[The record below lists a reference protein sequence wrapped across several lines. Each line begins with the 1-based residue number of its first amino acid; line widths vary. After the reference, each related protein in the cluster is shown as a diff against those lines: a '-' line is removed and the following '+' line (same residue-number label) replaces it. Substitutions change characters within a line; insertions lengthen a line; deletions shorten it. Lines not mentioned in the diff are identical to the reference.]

1 MKKINKKILGS
12 SFKQYSYLSANTFVE
27 GKTNLITENNIQELI
42 DSFYNR
48 QVEVF
53 FYKGHKADQSIERE
67 PLGKILNVY
76 KTNDSIGLM
85 AEIELNDEGE
95 KLLNEKGFYPSIEMV
110 GKKIDEN
117 ENNIYW
123 QNCELKAVS
132 AVEYPASKSVE
143 LLCASGIIED
153 RNIVQ
158 DEGGKDM
165 NEKLKELLAKI
176 KTGDADAKK
185 EFFELISKDEELGN
199 ALLETLI
206 DKADTGKTD
215 NEGGGE
221 ELSESKKEE
230 VKDDGSVKEVE
241 TETKTETNDDG
252 STKTTETTKEEDKK
266 DEEPK
271 SEASLSAIEFNS
283 WANEYAE
290 NKGGIRCS
298 SKSESEAYVKAKKL
312 FKGGFK
318 KEEIMGMVSNILQ
331 PLGASKVEEVNLSA
345 VDKDKAME
353 NISQMFK

>member
-1 MKKINKKILGS
+1 MKKRYKILGD
-12 SFKQYSYLSANTFVE
+12 SFKQYRYLSANTFEE

-76 KTNDSIGLM
+76 KANDSIGLM
-85 AEIELNDEGE
+85 AEIELNEEGE
-95 KLLNEKGFYPSIEMV
+95 KLINEKGFYPSIEMV
-110 GKKIDEN
+110 GKKIEED

-153 RNIVQ
+153 TNIVQ
-158 DEGGKDM
+158 DEGGKNM

-206 DKADTGKTD
+206 DKAEPVK
-215 NEGGGE
+215 E
-221 ELSESKKEE
+221 EDEKKEE
-230 VKDDGSVKEVE
+230 VNDDGSVKEVE

-271 SEASLSAIEFNS
+271 SEASLSAIEFSN

-290 NKGGIRCS
+290 SKGGIRCS
-298 SKSESEAYVKAKKL
+298 SKSESEAFVKAKKL

-318 KEEIMGMVSNILQ
+318 KEEIMEMVSNILQ
-331 PLGASKVEEVNLSA
+331 PLGSSKVEEVNLSA

>member
-85 AEIELNDEGE
+85 AEIELNEEGE
-95 KLLNEKGFYPSIEMV
+95 KIINEKGFYPSIEMV
-110 GKKIDEN
+110 GKKIEED

-153 RNIVQ
+153 TNIVQ
-158 DEGGKDM
+158 DEGGKNM

-206 DKADTGKTD
+206 DKAEPVK
-215 NEGGGE
+215 E
-221 ELSESKKEE
+221 EDEKKEE
-230 VKDDGSVKEVE
+230 VNDDGSVKEVE

-271 SEASLSAIEFNS
+271 SEASLSAIEFSN

-290 NKGGIRCS
+290 SKGGIRCS
-298 SKSESEAYVKAKKL
+298 SKSESEAFVKAKKL

>member
-53 FYKGHKADQSIERE
+53 FYKGHKADQSLERE

-85 AEIELNDEGE
+85 AEIELNEEGE
-95 KLLNEKGFYPSIEMV
+95 KIINEKGFYPSIEMV
-110 GKKIDEN
+110 GKKIEED

-153 RNIVQ
+153 INIVQ

-185 EFFELISKDEELGN
+185 EFFELISKDEALGN
-199 ALLETLI
+199 ALLETLM
-206 DKADTGKTD
+206 DKAEPVK
-215 NEGGGE
+215 EEPVKE
-221 ELSESKKEE
+221 ELLDKKIE
-230 VKDDGSVKEVE
+230 V
-241 TETKTETNDDG
+241 NDDG
-252 STKTTETTKEEDKK
+252 STKEVETKKEEEVKK
-266 DEEPK
+266 EEPEKEEEAK

-283 WANEYAE
+283 WADEYAE

-318 KEEIMGMVSNILQ
+318 KEEIMEMVSNILQ
-331 PLGASKVEEVNLSA
+331 PLGSSKAEEINLSA

>member
-1 MKKINKKILGS
+1 MKKRYKILGD
-12 SFKQYSYLSANTFVE
+12 SFKQYRYLSANTFEE

-76 KTNDSIGLM
+76 KANDSIGLM
-85 AEIELNDEGE
+85 AEIELNEEGE
-95 KLLNEKGFYPSIEMV
+95 KLINEKGFYPSIEMV
-110 GKKIDEN
+110 GKKIEED

-153 RNIVQ
+153 TNIVQ
-158 DEGGKDM
+158 DEGGKNM

-199 ALLETLI
+199 ALLETLM
-206 DKADTGKTD
+206 DKAEPVK
-215 NEGGGE
+215 E
-221 ELSESKKEE
+221 ELLDKKIE
-230 VKDDGSVKEVE
+230 V
-241 TETKTETNDDG
+241 NDDG
-252 STKTTETTKEEDKK
+252 STKEVETEKKEEVKKEEPKKEEEDKK

-271 SEASLSAIEFNS
+271 SEASLSAIEFNG

>member
-76 KTNDSIGLM
+76 KADDSIGLM

-110 GKKIDEN
+110 GKKIDED

-158 DEGGKDM
+158 DEGGKNM

-206 DKADTGKTD
+206 EKEEPVK
-215 NEGGGE
+215 E
-221 ELSESKKEE
+221 ELLDKKIE
-230 VKDDGSVKEVE
+230 V
-241 TETKTETNDDG
+241 NDDG
-252 STKTTETTKEEDKK
+252 STKEVETEKEEEVKK
-266 DEEPK
+266 EEPEKEEEAK

>member
-12 SFKQYSYLSANTFVE
+12 SFKQYSYLSANTFEE

-85 AEIELNDEGE
+85 AEIELNEEGE
-95 KLLNEKGFYPSIEMV
+95 KIINEKGFYPSIEMV
-110 GKKIDEN
+110 GKKIEED

-153 RNIVQ
+153 TNIVQ

-206 DKADTGKTD
+206 EKEEPVK
-215 NEGGGE
+215 EEPVKE
-221 ELSESKKEE
+221 ELLDKKIE
-230 VKDDGSVKEVE
+230 V
-241 TETKTETNDDG
+241 NDDG
-252 STKTTETTKEEDKK
+252 STKEVETKKEEEVKK
-266 DEEPK
+266 EEPEKEKEAK

-283 WANEYAE
+283 WADEYAE

-318 KEEIMGMVSNILQ
+318 KEEIMEMVSNILQ
-331 PLGASKVEEVNLSA
+331 PLGSSKAEEINLSA

>member
-221 ELSESKKEE
+221 ELLDKKIE
-230 VKDDGSVKEVE
+230 V
-241 TETKTETNDDG
+241 NDDG
-252 STKTTETTKEEDKK
+252 STKEVETKKEEEVKK
-266 DEEPK
+266 EEPEKEEEAK

-298 SKSESEAYVKAKKL
+298 SKSETEAFIKAKKL

>member
-76 KTNDSIGLM
+76 KADDSIGLM
-85 AEIELNDEGE
+85 AEIELNEEGE
-95 KLLNEKGFYPSIEMV
+95 KIINEKGFYPSIEMV
-110 GKKIDEN
+110 GKKIEED

-158 DEGGKDM
+158 DEGGKNM

-206 DKADTGKTD
+206 DKAEPVK
-215 NEGGGE
+215 E
-221 ELSESKKEE
+221 EDEKKEE
-230 VKDDGSVKEVE
+230 VNADRHLLGDDGSVKEVE

-252 STKTTETTKEEDKK
+252 STKTTETVKEEEDKK
-266 DEEPK
+266 EEEPK

-290 NKGGIRCS
+290 SKGGIRCS

-318 KEEIMGMVSNILQ
+318 KEEIIGMVSNILQ

>member
-76 KTNDSIGLM
+76 KADDSIGLM

-95 KLLNEKGFYPSIEMV
+95 KLINEKGFYPSIEMV
-110 GKKIDEN
+110 GKKIEEDK
-117 ENNIYW
+117 NNIYW

-153 RNIVQ
+153 TNIVQ
-158 DEGGKDM
+158 DEGGKNM

-199 ALLETLI
+199 ALLETLM
-206 DKADTGKTD
+206 DKAEPVKKED
-215 NEGGGE
+215 E
-221 ELSESKKEE
+221 KKEE
-230 VKDDGSVKEVE
+230 VNDDGSVKEVK

-298 SKSESEAYVKAKKL
+298 SKSESEAFIKAKKL

>member
-1 MKKINKKILGS
+1 MKKRYKILGD
-12 SFKQYSYLSANTFVE
+12 SFKQYRYLSANTFEE

-76 KTNDSIGLM
+76 KANDSIGLM
-85 AEIELNDEGE
+85 AEIELNEEGE
-95 KLLNEKGFYPSIEMV
+95 KLINEKGFYPSIEMV
-110 GKKIDEN
+110 GKKIEED

-153 RNIVQ
+153 TNIVQ

-199 ALLETLI
+199 ALLETLM
-206 DKADTGKTD
+206 DKAEPVK
-215 NEGGGE
+215 E
-221 ELSESKKEE
+221 ELLDKKIE
-230 VKDDGSVKEVE
+230 V
-241 TETKTETNDDG
+241 NDDG
-252 STKTTETTKEEDKK
+252 STKEVETEKKEEVKKEEPKKEEEDKK

>member
-1 MKKINKKILGS
+1 MKINKKILGS

-76 KTNDSIGLM
+76 KADDSIGLM

-110 GKKIDEN
+110 GKKIEED

-153 RNIVQ
+153 TNIVQ
-158 DEGGKDM
+158 DEGGKNM
-165 NEKLKELLAKI
+165 NEKLKELLAEI

-206 DKADTGKTD
+206 DKAEPVK
-215 NEGGGE
+215 EEPVKE
-221 ELSESKKEE
+221 ELLDKKIE
-230 VKDDGSVKEVE
+230 VNDDGSTKEVE

-252 STKTTETTKEEDKK
+252 STKTTETVKEEDKK

-271 SEASLSAIEFNS
+271 SEASLSAIDFNS

-318 KEEIMGMVSNILQ
+318 KEEIIGMVSNILQ
-331 PLGASKVEEVNLSA
+331 PLGSSKVEEVNLSA

>member
-85 AEIELNDEGE
+85 AEIELNEEGE
-95 KLLNEKGFYPSIEMV
+95 KIINEKGFYPSIEMV
-110 GKKIDEN
+110 GKKIEED

-206 DKADTGKTD
+206 EKEEPVK
-215 NEGGGE
+215 E
-221 ELSESKKEE
+221 ELLDKKIE
-230 VKDDGSVKEVE
+230 V
-241 TETKTETNDDG
+241 NDDG
-252 STKTTETTKEEDKK
+252 STKEVETKKEEEVKK
-266 DEEPK
+266 EEPEKEKEAK

-283 WANEYAE
+283 WADEYAE

-318 KEEIMGMVSNILQ
+318 KEEIMEMVSNILQ